1 MPFFACVFS
10 LTAEKPKGI
19 APEILTP
26 LQNLTVVEGKPA
38 NLECEVKG
46 EPQPNIEW
54 FKDGEQ
60 VKQSER
66 INLNFEGNFA
76 SLSFKPAELDDEGEY
91 KCVARNELGS
101 ASSEAELLVEE
112 AETKPDFKEEL
123 KNVSVLPRAEA
134 RFDVRVMGVP
144 PPEVDWFKGK
154 QKIEDEGRFI
164 LIDDEEDDLF
174 SLVIEEAR
182 PSDSGEYECVA
193 FNEVGEVS
201 CKSKLIVGE
210 TLIPREEAE
219 EAESALPAVE
229 ESITVPESAA
239 KVESALVMEQ
249 EGGDVKGSQEK
260 NSILTV
266 CSCVLL
272 SFKGSP
278 SKPSVNILQCEV
290 NLSEML
296 RMWIGGPFV

>member
-76 SLSFKPAELDDEGEY
+76 SLSFKPPELDDEGEY

-123 KNVSVLPRAEA
+123 KNISVLPWAEA
-134 RFDVRVMGVP
+134 RFDVRVVGVP

-210 TLIPREEAE
+210 TLIPQEEAE

-239 KVESALVMEQ
+239 KVENALVMEQ

-260 NSILTV
+260 NSILTL
-266 CSCVLL
+266 CSCVT
-272 SFKGSP
+272 F
-278 SKPSVNILQCEV
+278 I
-290 NLSEML
+290 
-296 RMWIGGPFV
+296 